1 MSIMKITVVGLGY
14 VGMSNAVLLSQR
26 HDVIALD
33 IDTERIAKVNAKCS
47 PIDDKD
53 ISHWLKTKNL
63 SLRATTNA
71 IEALM
76 DVDFV
81 VIATPT
87 DYDSDTNCF
96 NTSTVEAVARQ
107 ALEISN
113 KCTIIVRSTVP
124 VGFIDELRIS
134 LNYENIFFSPEF
146 LREGRALYD
155 SLHPSRIVVGGT
167 GKQAQH
173 FANLLL
179 EGTLIENISVH
190 LTGSREA
197 EAIKLFSNAYLAMRV
212 SYFNELDSY
221 AIVRGLNT
229 REIIEGIGQDPRIGD
244 FYNNPSFGY
253 GGYCL
258 PKDTKQ
264 LLSNYEDIPQN
275 LIAAVVE
282 SNQTRKKFIAEN
294 IISMNPKVLGF
305 YRLTAKSNVMNLREN
320 STQYILHYAISHG
333 ISCIVYE
340 PDYKNSS
347 ILGASVV
354 RNLQEFKN
362 RSDLIVA
369 NRSSKDL
376 EDIKYKIYTRDIYGV
391 N

>member
-1 MSIMKITVVGLGY
+1 MKITVVGLGY

-33 IDTERIAKVNAKCS
+33 IDADRVAQVNAKCS

-53 ISHWLKTKNL
+53 ISHWLKTKKL

-113 KCTIIVRSTVP
+113 KCTIIVRSTIP

-155 SLHPSRIVVGGT
+155 NLHPSRIVVGGT

-294 IISMNPKVLGF
+294 IISMNPRVLGF
-305 YRLTAKSNVMNLREN
+305 YRLTANSNVMNLREN
-320 STQYILHYAISHG
+320 STQYILHYAIFHG
-333 ISCIVYE
+333 VSCIVYE

-369 NRSSKDL
+369 NRYSKDL